1 MGPCLVWAEP
11 AGLHRLPGR
20 AGGARLGA
28 VGAGGELVCF
38 GVEEAAKGPRAG
50 AGEITPRGG
59 LAIWA
64 GSTGRR

>member
-1 MGPCLVWAEP
+1 MWAEP

-28 VGAGGELVCF
+28 VGAGGELVRF
-38 GVEEAAKGPRAG
+38 GVEKAAKDPRAG
-50 AGEITPRGG
+50 AGETTPGG
-59 LAIWA
+59 GPAIWA